1 MTRTISLS
9 LHLGAHKTASTH
21 LQHALKAHEEQLI
34 AAGVRFYGP
43 QYLRERDRSIP
54 QMFGVGTA
62 ATTGRS
68 APLQLEFL
76 AKDSDR
82 VILSEENFLGKLFD
96 ERGVVGEPLYPLAD
110 MRINGLSQRLPHSKL
125 RVFLAVRRPDT
136 FLNSIY
142 SQVLFGG
149 LMLPPERF
157 RERNDVSAVSWLGLV
172 QRIARIP
179 AISEVFLWCYEDY
192 PKNFTQIIERLV
204 GPGLGAY
211 VAPQEEP
218 VHPGLSA
225 EAAAYVLR
233 QYAEGK
239 KGALAQQARKKFPVS
254 ATSPK
259 LTIYDEA
266 DQAQA
271 EMMYYRQLQEI
282 ARIEKVQI
290 LGGEF
295 ADSLGVT

>member
-1 MTRTISLS
+1 
-9 LHLGAHKTASTH
+9 
-21 LQHALKAHEEQLI
+21 
-34 AAGVRFYGP
+34 
-43 QYLRERDRSIP
+43 
-54 QMFGVGTA
+54 
-62 ATTGRS
+62 
-68 APLQLEFL
+68 
-76 AKDSDR
+76 
-82 VILSEENFLGKLFD
+82 
-96 ERGVVGEPLYPLAD
+96 
-110 MRINGLSQRLPHSKL
+110 
-125 RVFLAVRRPDT
+125 
-136 FLNSIY
+136 
-142 SQVLFGG
+142 
-149 LMLPPERF
+149 MLPPERF

-179 AISEVFLWCYEDY
+179 AVSEIFLWCYEDY
-192 PKNFTQIIERLV
+192 PKNFTQIIDRLV

-239 KGALAQQARKKFPVS
+239 KGGLAQRARKKSPVS

-259 LTIYDEA
+259 LTIYDES